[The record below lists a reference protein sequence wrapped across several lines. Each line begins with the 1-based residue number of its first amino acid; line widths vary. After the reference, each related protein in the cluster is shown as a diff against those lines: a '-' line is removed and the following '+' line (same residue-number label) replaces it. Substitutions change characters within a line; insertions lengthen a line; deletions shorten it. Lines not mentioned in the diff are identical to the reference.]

1 MACLIAG
8 FWLVTR
14 LTRRTVQLD
23 SGYHIV
29 MGTYARIVAVAEES
43 QTAVRSIDAGLKQL
57 TRIDCVM
64 SDYKPDSQL
73 SKVNRDAYKRPVK
86 VSRELFE
93 VFARSTEFSKQTD
106 GAFDITVGPL
116 VDLWRQAGE
125 ANQMPTE
132 QQIVDAEAR
141 VGYTKLLL
149 DASENSVRFAVEGMR
164 LDLGGIAKGYAI
176 DKAVEAMKKSGATGG
191 MVDVGGDIRCFG
203 LPKNRKHWLVG
214 LQDPNEL
221 GPEDPNQRVLWLGA
235 GAIEAEQTLMRLK
248 LNDAAV
254 ATSGDYQR
262 FAVIDGRKFSHI
274 INTQTPAAESE
285 LPSVTIIAPTAVEAD
300 ALATAVTVLGAE
312 KGLTLIE
319 QCQGVEAIL
328 ISSRTDSKPIA
339 TSGASTYIS
348 R

>member
-73 SKVNRDAYKRPVK
+73 SEVNRDAYKRPVR
-86 VSRELFE
+86 VSDELFE
-93 VFARSTEFSKQTD
+93 VLARSTEFSRQTD

-132 QQIVDAEAR
+132 QQIAQAEAQ
-141 VGYTKLLL
+141 VGCAKLLL
-149 DASENSVRFAVEGMR
+149 DANENTVRFAVEGMR

-176 DKAVEAMKKSGATGG
+176 DKAVEAMKTSGATGG
-191 MVDVGGDIRCFG
+191 MVDVGGDIKCFG
-203 LPKNRKHWLVG
+203 LPKGKKQWLVG
-214 LQDPNEL
+214 LQDPSKL
-221 GPEDPNQRVLWLGA
+221 RPEDPTQRVLWLGA
-235 GAIEAEQTLMRLK
+235 GAIETEQTLRELK

-262 FAVIDGRKFSHI
+262 FEMIGGRKFSHI
-274 INTQTPAAESE
+274 INVHTPAGESE
-285 LPSVTIIAPTAVEAD
+285 LCSVTIIAPTAIEAD

-312 KGLTLIE
+312 KGLALIE

-328 ISSRTDSKPIA
+328 ISSRTDTQPIA